1 VEELDLGYQ
10 LGPHPMHAAEY
21 QRRAEA
27 KEVRV
32 REYLTE
38 DKCRSVIAAARKRGG
53 RYGLRDALAIR
64 MCWWH
69 GLRVS
74 ELVARRSDHIEWKT
88 ARLTVHRAKGSVDS
102 THPISGDELR
112 KLRGLQRTQEA
123 GCRFVF
129 MNERGAPMTA
139 AGFRKML
146 STVGATCGLPHV
158 HPHMLRHS
166 CGFYM
171 ADRRED
177 VRVMQDWGWA
187 APRGGSEMLQ
197 KLMPARDLPI
207 GLRERRRSKQ
217 MAAASLLCPP
227 PRRDR
232 ISAKT
237 ADQIR
242 RCRPAGSPRLGGC
255 PLVQPFSVS

>member
-1 VEELDLGYQ
+1 MPSTRNGKVRLQVIAGT
-10 LGPHPMHAAEY
+10 AADAATETE
-21 QRRAEA
+21 RRAPPRRRPN

-38 DKCRSVIAAARKRGG
+38 DECRTLITAARKRGG

-64 MCWWH
+64 MCWRH

-74 ELVARRSDHIEWKT
+74 ELVALRWDHVEWKT

-112 KLRGLQRTQEA
+112 ELRALLRAQDP
-123 GCRFVF
+123 GCRFIF
-129 MNERGAPMTA
+129 MNERGAPMSA

-146 STVGATCGLPHV
+146 STVGAACGQPHV

-166 CGFYM
+166 CGFFM

-177 VRVMQDWGWA
+177 VRVMQDWLGHA
-187 APRGGSEMLQ
+187 NVQNTVRYTALAPGRLD
-197 KLMPARDLPI
+197 K
-207 GLRERRRSKQ
+207 
-217 MAAASLLCPP
+217 
-227 PRRDR
+227 
-232 ISAKT
+232 AK
-237 ADQIR
+237 A
-242 RCRPAGSPRLGGC
+242 PG
-255 PLVQPFSVS
+255 

>member
-1 VEELDLGYQ
+1 MPSTTNGKVGLRLVAGAQ
-10 LGPHPMHAAEY
+10 AAR
-21 QRRAEA
+21 QATPPRRRRN

-38 DKCRSVIAAARKRGG
+38 DECRTLITTAKKRGG

-64 MCWWH
+64 MCRRH

-74 ELVARRSDHIEWKT
+74 ELVALRWDHVEWKT

-112 KLRGLQRTQEA
+112 ELRALRRTQEPA
-123 GCRFVF
+123 CRFIF

-146 STVGATCGLPHV
+146 STVGTACGLPHV

-177 VRVMQDWGWA
+177 VRVMQDWLGHA
-187 APRGGSEMLQ
+187 NVQNTVRYTTLAPGRLDR
-197 KLMPARDLPI
+197 ARAPD
-207 GLRERRRSKQ
+207 
-217 MAAASLLCPP
+217 
-227 PRRDR
+227 
-232 ISAKT
+232 
-237 ADQIR
+237 
-242 RCRPAGSPRLGGC
+242 
-255 PLVQPFSVS
+255 